1 MLLTRKK
8 EKFFNICH
16 QIEGRVIDASV
27 GFDPAKDDL
36 GPILLNLF
44 VRNLL
49 AKVFVRMSSKSL
61 PVTNNKVVYYGQ
73 KVL

>member
-1 MLLTRKK
+1 
-8 EKFFNICH
+8 
-16 QIEGRVIDASV
+16 VIDASV
-27 GFDPAKDDL
+27 GFDAAKDDL

-61 PVTNNKVVYYGQ
+61 PVTNT
-73 KVL
+73 LA